1 MLRRAGED
9 GGCASTERAGMR
21 QQLEERG
28 GGSPW
33 RLERGGAVTGRLGG
47 WTWTCCW
54 PGFIVVADRRIREGS
69 GVMSLARAYKSGE
82 ATGDLTRCGRI
93 RAPHQQG
100 YTAVLPL
107 GRHRLT
113 TVVNV

>member
-9 GGCASTERAGMR
+9 GGSASTERAGMR

-54 PGFIVVADRRIREGS
+54 PVAWVYCGGRSEDSRGQRCDVLG
-69 GVMSLARAYKSGE
+69 AR
-82 ATGDLTRCGRI
+82 
-93 RAPHQQG
+93 
-100 YTAVLPL
+100 V
-107 GRHRLT
+107 
-113 TVVNV
+113 